1 MKAVELDHR
10 KDHTHAHTTCMQPHR
25 ALAYY
30 TVEIP
35 EVDLPSPPA
44 SWEQGGGGVKL
55 ASGRLLSKDS
65 MGDGEGGSSVLLG
78 LLMSPSP
85 TSVRS
90 VWASSSTVRRLGR
103 VSKGRGMGDRWVP
116 KVGWRGGGIRHRL
129 VPECPLALE
138 LREESRLSERR
149 LEVRGPREETPFSLL
164 CFRESGVE
172 QAKSEE
178 TEQEEVGG
186 VMRRKSG
193 STRSSLLRSPRWS
206 LARLL
211 CARLSSSK
219 NSTKQIK
226 QVTSLKIFTCENL
239 EEKD

>member
-1 MKAVELDHR
+1 M
-10 KDHTHAHTTCMQPHR
+10 
-25 ALAYY
+25 
-30 TVEIP
+30 
-35 EVDLPSPPA
+35 
-44 SWEQGGGGVKL
+44 KL
-55 ASGRLLSKDS
+55 ASGRLLSKDG

-103 VSKGRGMGDRWVP
+103 VSEGRGMGDRWVP
-116 KVGWRGGGIRHRL
+116 KVGWRGGGSRHRL

-149 LEVRGPREETPFSLL
+149 LEVRSPREETPFSLL

-172 QAKSEE
+172 QARSEE

-186 VMRRKSG
+186 VRRRKSG
-193 STRSSLLRSPRWS
+193 STRSSLLSSPRWS
-206 LARLL
+206 LARVL

-219 NSTKQIK
+219 NSAKTRQ
-226 QVTSLKIFTCENL
+226 TS
-239 EEKD
+239 